1 MFLRL
6 RLKKFQSMYDL
17 IINIYQYFYGLVVN
31 FFNSIFLLY
40 YLQKQSFKHF
50 RSHSRMLF
58 TIFIKYKINKS
69 FYKRQLIDLKSLK
82 KSKNSER
89 LFIFGSGGSINEI
102 NDEAWKEINKYDSIG
117 FNGTFHLEKVN
128 FTFKILR
135 AGTEDPAIEDDNK
148 IKDEIIYAEYIM
160 NKINKNKF
168 LKKTI
173 FLFSSGLSQ
182 HFPNLLIGYKLW
194 NTTNSIYQYHTNKID
209 YYPQG
214 NSLHRGL
221 IHKNGTLVD
230 ALTFGYYMG
239 YKEIILV
246 GIDLYDNQYFWVP
259 KGKTVKFSK
268 QHKREIESD
277 ETIRGVK
284 AKDPHNTVNNGII
297 DLINN
302 WNIYFKKKDITL
314 SVYNPKSL
322 LNKVLP
328 IFKFK

>member
-1 MFLRL
+1 MLN
-6 RLKKFQSMYDL
+6 L
-17 IINIYQYFYGLVVN
+17 ITNIYQYLYGLAVN
-31 FFNSIFLLY
+31 VFNSLY
-40 YLQKQSFKHF
+40 LVYFLQKQSFKHLRLHF
-50 RSHSRMLF
+50 KMLLI
-58 TIFIKYKINKS
+58 IFIKYMLNKS
-69 FYKRQLIDLKSLK
+69 FYKKLLIDLKSLK

-89 LFIFGSGGSINEI
+89 LFIFGCGGSINEI

-135 AGTEDPAIEDDNK
+135 GGTEDPAIEDDNK
-148 IKDEIIYAEYIM
+148 LKDEIIYAKYLM

-173 FLFSSGLSQ
+173 FLFSSGFSQ

-194 NTTNSIYQYHTNKID
+194 NNWNSIYQYNTNKID
-209 YYPQG
+209 YYPRG

-239 YKEIILV
+239 YKEIVLIGV
-246 GIDLYDNQYFWVP
+246 DLYDNQYFWVP
-259 KGKTVKFSK
+259 KGKTVKYSK
-268 QHKREIESD
+268 QHKREIVSD
-277 ETIRGVK
+277 DTIRGLDATK
-284 AKDPHNTVNNGII
+284 PHNTVNNGIVNMI
-297 DLINN
+297 KN
-302 WNIYFKKKDITL
+302 WNIYFKKKDIKL

-322 LNKVLP
+322 LNEVLP